1 MKTRSALRW
10 ASLTIVAAAAIWGA
24 SSIHSASAGTPAAAP
39 ALVQSQA
46 VLASLPDVAER
57 VVPSVVN
64 IAVTRTGGGGDD
76 VPSMEDV
83 DPMFRDFFG
92 PQGPRGGQEHSLG
105 SGVIVSADGLV
116 LTSAHVVDGAE
127 HVDLTLNDGRELD
140 GVVVGTDRRSDVAV
154 VRIDK
159 REAHGLVPLS
169 MGDSSALRLGEVV
182 LAIGNPFGVGQT
194 VTMGIVSAKGR
205 SALGI
210 VDYED
215 FIQTDAAINPGNSGG
230 ALVNLRGELV
240 GVNTAI
246 LSRSGGNQGIGF
258 AIPTSMI
265 RPIMKS
271 LVATGKVARGWLGVG
286 IQDVDRDL
294 AAGLG
299 LAPGDGVVVG
309 QVEKDSPAARAGI
322 ERGDLIR
329 AVGSD
334 RVHSSSELRNKI
346 AALAPGSTAH
356 LDVVRK
362 GQGRAVDVVLGAL
375 PETQSARRR

>member
-10 ASLTIVAAAAIWGA
+10 ASLTIVAAAAVWGA

-83 DPMFRDFFG
+83 DPMFRDFLG
-92 PQGPRGGQEHSLG
+92 PQVPRGGQEHSLG